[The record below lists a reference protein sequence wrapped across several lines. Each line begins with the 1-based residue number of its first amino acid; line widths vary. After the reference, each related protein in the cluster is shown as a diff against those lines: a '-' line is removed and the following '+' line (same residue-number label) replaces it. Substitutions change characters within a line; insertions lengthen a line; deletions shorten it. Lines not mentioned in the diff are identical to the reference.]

1 VIVEAAK
8 RVPEVDWV
16 LLGQGKLRQSCMDS
30 AKGCPQIRFENPVLY
45 DDLAARIGQADILL
59 GVFGDTPKAMRVIP
73 NKFYQSIACARL
85 VITLDSEVY
94 TEEVRLANQ
103 GGIQLVKA
111 ADPEALAQAVREAAL
126 QSHDELRRRGQ
137 NAREIYER
145 FYARDQVHEALEK
158 ALVHLDI

>member
-1 VIVEAAK
+1 
-8 RVPEVDWV
+8 
-16 LLGQGKLRQSCMDS
+16 MDS
-30 AKGCPQIRFENPVLY
+30 AKGCPQIRFENPVPY

-73 NKFYQSIACARL
+73 NKFYQSIACARP

-111 ADPEALAQAVREAAL
+111 ADPEALAQAVREAAH

-145 FYARDQVHEALEK
+145 FFAREQVHEALKK